1 MNLRKA
7 QQQAIHA
14 ARCVGKI
21 LRQNLMLPKRADAMT
36 QHDIKLE
43 LDVRCQ
49 NLIRRSLHAAFP
61 EISFLGEEGVPEDT
75 QGEFRWVVD
84 PIDGTVNYAY
94 GLPHACVSIALQQKV
109 QPLGSKSRRDPAVY
123 PDGYK
128 TLLGIIHD
136 PFRDEL
142 WTAALDKPAQLN
154 GKTIHVSKRGKLA
167 DSIVT
172 MGLSK
177 TPEHLQATLPVLSR
191 VARRVRK
198 VRILGAA
205 ALDLAYVATGRF
217 DGFMEQGIRLWDIA
231 AGALIVENA
240 GGTLFREKI
249 PGDHAYRLIASNGLL
264 QNELRALGKK
274 SRFNL
279 D

>member
-1 MNLRKA
+1 
-7 QQQAIHA
+7 
-14 ARCVGKI
+14 
-21 LRQNLMLPKRADAMT
+21 MLPKRADAVT

-43 LDVRCQ
+43 LDVRSQ
-49 NLIRRSLHAAFP
+49 NLIQRSLHAAFP
-61 EISFLGEEGVPEDT
+61 EISFLGEEGTPKE
-75 QGEFRWVVD
+75 QGGEFRWVVD

-94 GLPHACVSIALQQKV
+94 GLPHACVSIALQKRV
-109 QPLGSKSRRDPAVY
+109 GASEGPTPRDPAVY
-123 PDGYK
+123 PDGYQ
-128 TLLGIIHD
+128 TILGVIFD

-142 WTAALDKPAQLN
+142 WTTSIGNSSKLN
-154 GKTIHVSKRGKLA
+154 GKTIHVSKRGELA

-177 TPEHLQATLPVLSR
+177 TPEHLEATLPVLSR

-240 GGTLFREKI
+240 GGTLLREKI
-249 PGDHAYRLIASNGLL
+249 AGEHAYRLIASNGLL
-264 QNELRALGKK
+264 QKELRALGRK
-274 SRFNL
+274 SRFNSN
-279 D
+279 